1 MNETPSVS
9 VLFLLSGIL
18 LIKSCIIFACNIRD
32 AIYVRYIGRGEKAKQ
47 RYKHYVNQ
55 IQTWQE
61 NTVCQFHQ
69 LTLGRALII
78 M

>member
-1 MNETPSVS
+1 MNETPTGS

-18 LIKSCIIFACNIRD
+18 LIKSCIIFAGNIRD
-32 AIYVRYIGRGEKAKQ
+32 AIYVKYIGRGEKGKQ
-47 RYKHYVNQ
+47 RYKHFVNQ
-55 IQTWQE
+55 AQTWQE
-61 NTVCQFHQ
+61 NTICQFHQ